1 MPTYPAVA
9 HSSNSESLIKRGQG
23 CLPRTQTC
31 PPTNIKACR
40 HLLCDRS
47 TFSSHRKCS
56 FLAQATQSQQ
66 VETQPE
72 LELERREMLQDYKLL
87 IKMYNFFSLGRTG
100 PCKEPQST
108 RGNELDEKRW
118 WHHHLWQL
126 PRHPETKGNELP
138 IDALHKSQS
147 ELSYVKLPEP
157 PEEQVSVELQISLSW
172 CQTISMTYWFR
183 DYAIPQTSDQ
193 LSPWETHWMF

>member
-1 MPTYPAVA
+1 MQLPCTSNTIPTGGNTTRTGVGKERNVA
-9 HSSNSESLIKRGQG
+9 RL
-23 CLPRTQTC
+23 QT
-31 PPTNIKACR
+31 PYQNVQ
-40 HLLCDRS
+40 
-47 TFSSHRKCS
+47 F
-56 FLAQATQSQQ
+56 
-66 VETQPE
+66 
-72 LELERREMLQDYKLL
+72 
-87 IKMYNFFSLGRTG
+87 FFSLGRTG